1 MNTKVKKHTVRTA
14 LMSDQ
19 KSVNDTWNSIAKDF
33 ILPTFQLNDFV
44 EYGNECELKLEQ
56 YKKCRDLL
64 SKNSAHYTIVNDI
77 VNLLE
82 SEIKRNNDWLKK
94 QQDRME
100 ELERL
105 RLKFEQEKFERQ
117 QRFNIIILGF
127 LITIIV
133 LYIFIYTWSF

>member
-19 KSVNDTWNSIAKDF
+19 KSVNDIWNSIAKDF
-33 ILPTFQLNDFV
+33 ILPTFQINDFV
-44 EYGNECELKLEQ
+44 KYGNECELKLEQ

-64 SKNSAHYTIVNDI
+64 SKDSAHYTIVNDI

-105 RLKFEQEKFERQ
+105 RLKFERERS
-117 QRFNIIILGF
+117 FNRIIFGF
-127 LITIIV
+127 SIASIV
-133 LYIFIYTWSF
+133 LIVIICIWSFYV